1 MTIVATSVTSSD
13 GGAIPR
19 CGLRLFA
26 SPALPEGKERLN
38 FQASGRSGSGGL
50 RFRRRVVMY
59 KRIVLAVDLAESDI
73 APKGLPEALELARAG
88 GGELRLVNVQPVIP
102 ATFMEYVPVDFDEE
116 QEKRTRAELE
126 TILAGVDLPAQR
138 KSCATRAGGI
148 YHELLQE
155 ASEWGADLIVVGSHR
170 PVMSDYLLGSN
181 AKTIVRHAQCS
192 VLVVR
197 E

>member
-1 MTIVATSVTSSD
+1 
-13 GGAIPR
+13 
-19 CGLRLFA
+19 
-26 SPALPEGKERLN
+26 
-38 FQASGRSGSGGL
+38 
-50 RFRRRVVMY
+50 MY
-59 KRIVLAVDLAESDI
+59 KRIVLAVDLAEPTP
-73 APKGLPEALELARAG
+73 APKGLMEAVELAKTG

-102 ATFMEYVPVDFDEE
+102 ATFMEYVPVDFDVE
-116 QEKRTRAELE
+116 QAKNAKDALDA
-126 TILAGVDLPAQR
+126 ILASVDLPAER
-138 KSCATRAGGI
+138 KSDAARAGGI

-181 AKTIVRHAQCS
+181 AKTIVRHAECS

>member
-1 MTIVATSVTSSD
+1 
-13 GGAIPR
+13 
-19 CGLRLFA
+19 
-26 SPALPEGKERLN
+26 
-38 FQASGRSGSGGL
+38 
-50 RFRRRVVMY
+50 MY
-59 KRIVLAVDLAESDI
+59 KRIVLAVDLAEPMP
-73 APKGLPEALELARAG
+73 APKGLTQAVELAKTG

-102 ATFMEYVPVDFDEE
+102 ATFMEYVPVDFDVE
-116 QEKRTRAELE
+116 QENRAKESLDALLGG
-126 TILAGVDLPAQR
+126 IDLPAER
-138 KSCATRAGGI
+138 KSAATRAGGI

-155 ASEWGADLIVVGSHR
+155 ASEWDADLIVVGSHR

>member
-1 MTIVATSVTSSD
+1 
-13 GGAIPR
+13 
-19 CGLRLFA
+19 
-26 SPALPEGKERLN
+26 
-38 FQASGRSGSGGL
+38 
-50 RFRRRVVMY
+50 MY
-59 KRIVLAVDLAESDI
+59 KRIVLAVDLADPLST
-73 APKGLPEALELARAG
+73 PKGLTQAVELAKAG

-102 ATFMEYVPVDFDEE
+102 ATFMEYVPVDFDAE
-116 QEKRTRAELE
+116 QAKRATEALDA
-126 TILAGVDLPAQR
+126 ILAGVDLPAER
-138 KSCATRAGGI
+138 KSAATRAGGI
-148 YHELLQE
+148 YHELLQA